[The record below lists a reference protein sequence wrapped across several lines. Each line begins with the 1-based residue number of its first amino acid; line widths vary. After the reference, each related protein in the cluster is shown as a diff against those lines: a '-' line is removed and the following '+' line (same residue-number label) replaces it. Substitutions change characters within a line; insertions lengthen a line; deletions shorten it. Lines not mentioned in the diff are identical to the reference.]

1 MDNNSFLSR
10 WSKRKLEEQHEAEVD
25 PASPAEHSSGS
36 ETGAA
41 DVDSGTRTNE
51 LHSSDSVL
59 ADGVDSQ
66 TGTEAEGD
74 SAAKAV
80 ATEDSKAQE
89 SANEQPQSVAA
100 LLASEASQQVK
111 KAALRKLF
119 LSGEF
124 SEVDRL
130 NDYDHDYSKVKSLS
144 TEVAQGLRDWLNKAD
159 DKPEDEPGS
168 EAQDVHSESDVSGVE
183 SGAAA
188 SGDDLVD
195 QDTDVEAVNVNG
207 DVNINGMS
215 GKEATALDGKLAAS
229 AQSET
234 GPEYRVDNP
243 DDGTKSTT

>member
-66 TGTEAEGD
+66 TDAKAEAGD
-74 SAAKAV
+74 STEETT
-80 ATEDSKAQE
+80 TEDST
-89 SANEQPQSVAA
+89 NEQPQSVAA

-144 TEVAQGLRDWLNKAD
+144 TEVAQGLREWLNKAD

-168 EAQDVHSESDVSGVE
+168 EAQDVHSESDVSRVE

-188 SGDDLVD
+188 SGNDLVD
-195 QDTDVEAVNVNG
+195 QDTDVEAVNVNVNG

-215 GKEATALDGKLAAS
+215 GKEETALDGKLAAS

-234 GPEYRVDNP
+234 GPEYRVDNL

>member
-51 LHSSDSVL
+51 LHSSDSIL

-168 EAQDVHSESDVSGVE
+168 EAQTVHNESEVSRVE
-183 SGAAA
+183 SADTA
-188 SGDDLVD
+188 SGNDLVD
-195 QDTDVEAVNVNG
+195 DVEAVNVNR

-234 GPEYRVDNP
+234 DPEYRVDNP

>member
-59 ADGVDSQ
+59 AYGVDSQ
-66 TGTEAEGD
+66 TDAKAGD
-74 SAAKAV
+74 S
-80 ATEDSKAQE
+80 TEETTIEDST
-89 SANEQPQSVAA
+89 NEQPQSVAA

-144 TEVAQGLRDWLNKAD
+144 TEVAQGLREWLNKAD

-168 EAQDVHSESDVSGVE
+168 EAQTVHNESEVSGVE
-183 SGAAA
+183 SADTA

-195 QDTDVEAVNVNG
+195 QDTDVEAVNVNVNG

-215 GKEATALDGKLAAS
+215 GKEAMALDGKLAAS

-234 GPEYRVDNP
+234 DPEYRVDNL